1 MSEIHCHACGGFII
15 DLAGVSYRLLSA
27 AAADPAA
34 PRSGLCTCHQSIVYG
49 PPPGY
54 LSLPGV
60 PPSVDLR
67 AMAARN

>member
-15 DLAGVSYRLLSA
+15 DPAGVSYRLPSA
-27 AAADPAA
+27 AAVTAA
-34 PRSGLCTCHQSIVYG
+34 PRSGLCICHQSVVYG

-54 LSLPGV
+54 LSLPAL
-60 PPSVDLR
+60 PPSIDLR

>member
-15 DLAGVSYRLLSA
+15 DPAGVSYQLPSA
-27 AAADPAA
+27 AAHTVA
-34 PRSGLCTCHQSIVYG
+34 PRSGLCTCHQSVVYG

-54 LSLPGV
+54 VSLPGV
-60 PPSVDLR
+60 SPSIDLR

>member
-15 DLAGVSYRLLSA
+15 DPVGVSYQLPSA
-27 AAADPAA
+27 AAVTAT
-34 PRSGLCTCHQSIVYG
+34 PRSGLCTCHQSVVYG

-54 LSLPGV
+54 LALPAL
-60 PPSVDLR
+60 PASIDLR

>member
-15 DLAGVSYRLLSA
+15 EPAGVSYRLPSA
-27 AAADPAA
+27 ATVTAAA
-34 PRSGLCTCHQSIVYG
+34 RSGLCTCHQSIVYG

-54 LSLPGV
+54 VALPGV
-60 PPSVDLR
+60 PPIIDLR

>member
-15 DLAGVSYRLLSA
+15 DLAGVSHRPPLT
-27 AAADPAA
+27 AADTAA
-34 PRSGLCTCHQSIVYG
+34 PRSGLCTCHQSVVYG

-54 LSLPGV
+54 LALPSLPA
-60 PPSVDLR
+60 SIDLR

>member
-15 DLAGVSYRLLSA
+15 NPGGVSYRLPSA
-27 AAADPAA
+27 AADRVP
-34 PRSGLCTCHQSIVYG
+34 PRSGLCTCHQAVVYG

-54 LSLPGV
+54 VSLPGV